1 MRTWPV
7 LALLFAAACT
17 ASPAVPGPDLPS
29 FSGEVSI
36 LKAEWGQ
43 SVLKADLRLVGA
55 KPALLR
61 VHLVGDREGLPG
73 NLKGEVFR
81 GSQRLGE
88 LGFTG
93 PATLPATI
101 NPAELNQTFRATVP
115 AHWVVAGLEVRLLAD
130 PSNQVDEN
138 NEADNRLTLTPA
150 VGAGTVFPL
159 TLVPVLQ
166 PGQTTP
172 PTLPATDLLRD
183 MLPVQEVQAATRPPF
198 SYGAT
203 VGNASSDWSNLLSAL
218 RSLRTSDGSSRYYYG
233 VVRVG
238 YSSGIA
244 GIGYVGFPVSAGWD
258 FSSSAA
264 RIMVHEIGHNLGRG
278 HAPCNVTGEPG
289 YPYPGG
295 SIGTWGYN
303 VASGVLFN
311 PAQYKDVMSY
321 CNPQWISDYSYAGMQ
336 GFLEARSPSAQ
347 LRSQGRVQE
356 VLLFSGRI
364 WGGQLQ
370 LNPVIKLQAVPE
382 MPQPGVYKLRLDTDG
397 GVVEASFQTEA
408 VEAPHGPGQPP
419 VEGWSEEHFSFSLPN
434 PGAVRGLE
442 FTQAGRR
449 LFQRSTEPRVQGQ
462 NAPGIGL
469 LEQDGR
475 ISLTWNH
482 HAYPFASVAHLGS
495 QRTTLGLWLQGGEA
509 TLSTKGLEAG
519 GRLEVSL
526 SDGIDSVRQ
535 EFAR

>member
-1 MRTWPV
+1 MRSWPV
-7 LALLFAAACT
+7 LALLAIAACT

-29 FSGEVSI
+29 LSGEVTI

-43 SVLKADLRLVGA
+43 SVLKGDLRLVAA

-61 VHLVGDREGLPG
+61 VHLVGDRDGLPG
-73 NLKGEVFR
+73 SLRGEVFQ
-81 GSQRLGE
+81 GSNRLGE
-88 LGFTG
+88 LSFTG
-93 PATLPATI
+93 PATLPTAT

-115 AHWVVAGLEVRLLAD
+115 ANWVVAGMEVRLHAD
-130 PSNQVDEN
+130 PSNQIGES
-138 NEADNRLTLTPA
+138 NEADNHLILKPS
-150 VGAGTVFPL
+150 VGIGTVLPL
-159 TLVPVLQ
+159 TLVPVVQ
-166 PGQTTP
+166 PGQTSQP
-172 PTLPATDLLRD
+172 ALPSVDLLRD
-183 MLPVQEVQAATRPPF
+183 MLPVREVQATTRPPF

-218 RSLRTSDGSSRYYYG
+218 RSLRTSDGSGRYYYG

-258 FSSSAA
+258 SSSSAA

-289 YPYPGG
+289 YPYQGG

-321 CNPQWISDYSYAGMQ
+321 CNPQWISDYSYTGMQ
-336 GFLEARSPSAQ
+336 GFLEARPPSAQ
-347 LRSQGRVQE
+347 SQSQGRAQE

-364 WGGQLQ
+364 RGGQLQ
-370 LNPVIKLQAVPE
+370 FNPVIKLQAVPD
-382 MPQPGVYKLRLDTDG
+382 MPQPGAYKLRLDTDG

-419 VEGWSEEHFSFSLPN
+419 GGAWSEEHFSFSLPN
-434 PGAVRGLE
+434 PGVVRGLE
-442 FTQAGRR
+442 VTQAGRR
-449 LFQRSTEPRVQGQ
+449 LFQRSTELRVQGQ
-462 NAPGIGL
+462 NAPSVGL
-469 LEQDGR
+469 FERDGR

-482 HAYPFASVAHLGS
+482 HAYPYAAVAHLGS
-495 QRTTLGLWLQGGEA
+495 QRTTLGLWLEGGQA
-509 TLSTKGLEAG
+509 NLSTEGLEAG
-519 GRLEVSL
+519 GSLEVTL
-526 SDGIDSVRQ
+526 SDGINSVRQ
-535 EFAR
+535 AFAR